1 MKEVFSQAALAS
13 KVSMPMKLAI
23 SMALAA
29 AVALTA
35 SSAHAEEAA
44 AKKSTQT
51 HKTNDYVEQSTIGG
65 DSVVSF
71 TGDELA
77 APPGGAYGDIM
88 RRPPGIMRVGLIRPR
103 MNFVMEMLKSVENL

>member
-1 MKEVFSQAALAS
+1 MA
-13 KVSMPMKLAI
+13 MKLAI
-23 SMALAA
+23 SMTLAA

-35 SSAHAEEAA
+35 SSAHAEETA

-51 HKTNDYVEQSTIGG
+51 HKTNDYVEQNTLGG
-65 DSVVSF
+65 DSVVTF
-71 TGDELA
+71 TGDDLA
-77 APPGGAYGDIM
+77 APPNGAYGDIM